1 MMKIVVFL
9 DDGIHL
15 VDAEDG
21 TLHWN
26 VMNSDGSCS
35 QRPVEMYVYRELSV
49 HKFAYIAKFR
59 DASSAE
65 INEAV
70 VKHGYDV

>member
-1 MMKIVVFL
+1 
-9 DDGIHL
+9 
-15 VDAEDG
+15 
-21 TLHWN
+21 
-26 VMNSDGSCS
+26 MNSDGMVS
-35 QRPVEMYVYRELSV
+35 QSPVEMYVYRELSA

-59 DASSAE
+59 DVSSAE

>member
-1 MMKIVVFL
+1 MKIVVFS
-9 DDGIHL
+9 DNGDHV

-21 TLHWN
+21 TLRWDM
-26 VMNSDGSCS
+26 MNSDGTVS
-35 QRPVEMYVYRELSV
+35 QSPVEMYVYRELSA

-59 DASSAE
+59 DVSSAE